1 MASNDKFIRALC
13 GPSAPLPVDR
23 LADYW
28 AKKNVSAIAA
38 IAMRSM
44 MDPVGTA
51 YDVPPLRIVVFQ
63 TADARILYQLR
74 LHEAARVQ
82 RKKPV
87 VQHAIGQHIE
97 ELVLFGREQF
107 IAALS
112 QLDIR
117 ATFQSE
123 DHVGTR

>member
-1 MASNDKFIRALC
+1 MAFSLRKLL
-13 GPSAPLPVDR
+13 GPTRPPLTLEQV
-23 LADYW
+23 ADFW
-28 AKKNVSAIAA
+28 TNKNVSAFAA
-38 IAMRSM
+38 VAMRSM

-51 YDVPPLRIVVFQ
+51 YDVPPLRIVVFP

-74 LHEAARVQ
+74 LHEAARAQ

-117 ATFQSE
+117 ATFQTE